1 LVAQKQH
8 FGIYNIAISD
18 DTTSHRHNFSIRK
31 GKMETASEIAMRAL
45 TEKITNLERSNEELR
60 NELHE
65 AKKQSLESTLGPL
78 RLRGII
84 LLNTL
89 TEQSA
94 ANRRANFEKLAE
106 AFGNKIAAAATQ
118 HMFYLRGLVGD
129 ELADKIT
136 SAMERGQGK
145 T

>member
-1 LVAQKQH
+1 
-8 FGIYNIAISD
+8 
-18 DTTSHRHNFSIRK
+18 
-31 GKMETASEIAMRAL
+31 METASEIAMRAL

-60 NELHE
+60 NELRE
-65 AKKQSLESTLGPL
+65 AKQQSFESTLGPL
-78 RLRGII
+78 RVRGIV

-106 AFGNKIAAAATQ
+106 AFGAKIAATATQ

>member
-1 LVAQKQH
+1 LVDQKQH

-45 TEKITNLERSNEELR
+45 TEKVTNLEQSNEQLR
-60 NELHE
+60 NELRE
-65 AKKQSLESTLGPL
+65 AQQQSLEKTLGPL
-78 RLRGII
+78 RLRGIV

-94 ANRRANFEKLAE
+94 ENRRANFQKLAE
-106 AFGNKIAAAATQ
+106 AFGTKIAATATQ

>member
-1 LVAQKQH
+1 
-8 FGIYNIAISD
+8 
-18 DTTSHRHNFSIRK
+18 
-31 GKMETASEIAMRAL
+31 METASEIAMRAL
-45 TEKITNLERSNEELR
+45 TEKITNLEQSNEELR
-60 NELHE
+60 NELRE
-65 AKKQSLESTLGPL
+65 AKQQSLESALGPL

-89 TEQSA
+89 TEQST

-106 AFGNKIAAAATQ
+106 AFGNKIAATATQ